1 MLAAFIKMLLDDIK
15 HALESLGSVIP
26 ILTSSDEAQR
36 IFHTPFTGLI
46 VNKELCDDE
55 CFLIDVPAQAIS

>member
-1 MLAAFIKMLLDDIK
+1 MLLEDIK